1 MPEISADKPASEPVT
16 SHSSTSTT
24 IRTNLTRD
32 RVESEYPPHTWQ
44 GVIKEI
50 DMYTYTCLVSYI
62 GWPVSYDTWCDMAV
76 VYVTPSDDDDADEE
90 EGKSICYIPYN
101 IHMSK
106 MCIALYMIYTHA
118 SNSSLT
124 Y

>member
-1 MPEISADKPASEPVT
+1 MYTILSYTNLCIYYTVYVFIDLPENSTDKPPSEPVP

-32 RVESEYPPHTWQ
+32 RVESEYPPNTWQ

-76 VYVTPSDDDDADEE
+76 VYVTPSEDDADEE
-90 EGKSICYIPYN
+90 DGKSISYICYAI
-101 IHMSK
+101 
-106 MCIALYMIYTHA
+106 
-118 SNSSLT
+118 
-124 Y
+124 